1 MLHSIGK
8 KQAESKAGQAGVSL
22 GKKILK
28 HSADRKERKAE
39 KAKAK
44 LEECMIEL
52 VDLEEDSEN
61 IYISNED
68 MEFLLSACD
77 YELSES
83 EILDI
88 LVESTKKPTVE
99 DLQQDVE
106 DDAELEDL
114 LESMVEDF

>member
-1 MLHSIGK
+1 MDKEGK
-8 KQAESKAGQAGVSL
+8 TGQAMAKDL
-22 GKKILK
+22 
-28 HSADRKERKAE
+28 RKTREKAIKMRSKAE